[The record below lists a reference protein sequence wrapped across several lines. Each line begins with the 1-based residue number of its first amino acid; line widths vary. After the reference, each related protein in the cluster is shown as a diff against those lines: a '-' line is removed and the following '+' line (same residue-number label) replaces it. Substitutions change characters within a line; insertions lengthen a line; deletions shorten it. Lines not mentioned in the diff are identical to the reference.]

1 MPNEILSNT
10 ALILFILLCGG
21 SIAFLAYLFAFV
33 KEVKERIISALIIA
47 ESNAGD
53 WSFVGT
59 SIFSVLKLV
68 NFRKKKGILSIIK
81 DLL

>member
-10 ALILFILLCGG
+10 ALILFITLCGLG
-21 SIAFLAYLFAFV
+21 ISFLIYLFIFV
-33 KEVKERIISALIIA
+33 KVIKEKIITTLIIA
-47 ESNAGD
+47 ENNATD

-59 SIFSVLKLV
+59 SLFSLFKLV
-68 NFRKKKGILSIIK
+68 KSPKKKGILSILK